1 MFTLYHIFY
10 FLSNFFEFLFYM
22 FYSLDYGGYMCRKS
36 PAVAYI
42 SKKIKLS
49 ARSEFVDEIM
59 DSPLSMKDIN
69 FMMDILSGMS
79 YFELAEKYQKS
90 KARISQWKRTCFE
103 TLHRYELAKLD

>member
-1 MFTLYHIFY
+1 
-10 FLSNFFEFLFYM
+10 M